1 MMKKVIY
8 NGKTLYTYYPYK
20 SDKPDKKYFIVTF
33 TGKRVYFGAAGYEH
47 YSDGHKDPERK
58 EAYIQRHRK
67 NEDWTKSGIDTPGF
81 WSYHYLWEFPSKTQA
96 YENIKK
102 KYL

>member
-1 MMKKVIY
+1 MKI
-8 NGKTLYTYYPYK
+8 YYPYK
-20 SDKPDKKYFIVTF
+20 SDKKDKKYFIITF
-33 TGKRVYFGAAGYEH
+33 TGKRVYFGGNPDIYED
-47 YSDGHKDPERK
+47 YTMHKDPKRK
-58 EAYIQRHRK
+58 EAYIKRHQK
-67 NEDWTKSGIDTPGF
+67 NEDWTQSGIDTPGF

>member
-1 MMKKVIY
+1 MQ
-8 NGKTLYTYYPYK
+8 TYKPYK
-20 SDKPDKKYFIVTF
+20 SDKWDKKYFILTS
-33 TGKRVYFGAAGYEH
+33 TGKKVYFGASGYED
-47 YSDGHKDPERK
+47 YTMHKDPERK
-58 EAYIQRHRK
+58 EAYIKRHRK
-67 NEDWTKSGIDTPGF
+67 NEDWSKSGIDTPGF

>member
-1 MMKKVIY
+1 MKI
-8 NGKTLYTYYPYK
+8 YYPYK
-20 SDKPDKKYFIVTF
+20 SDKKDKKYFIITF
-33 TGKRVYFGAAGYEH
+33 TGKRVYFGATGYED
-47 YSDGHKDPERK
+47 YTTHKDPERK
-58 EAYIQRHRK
+58 EAYIRRHRK
-67 NEDWTKSGIDTPGF
+67 NEDWTQSGIDTPGF

>member
-1 MMKKVIY
+1 MQ
-8 NGKTLYTYYPYK
+8 TYKPYK
-20 SDKPDKKYFIVTF
+20 SDKWDKKYFIVTS
-33 TGKRVYFGAAGYEH
+33 TGKKVYFGASGYED
-47 YSDGHKDPERK
+47 YTIHKDPDRK
-58 EAYIQRHRK
+58 EAYIKRHRK

>member
-1 MMKKVIY
+1 MKKVIY
-8 NGKTLYTYYPYK
+8 NEKTLYTYYPYK
-20 SDKPDKKYFIVTF
+20 SDKPEKKYYIITSNGKKIHFGSSDYQDF
-33 TGKRVYFGAAGYEH
+33 TQ
-47 YSDGHKDPERK
+47 HKDETRK
-58 EAYIQRHRK
+58 NSYIKRHRK

>member
-1 MMKKVIY
+1 MQKYK
-8 NGKTLYTYYPYK
+8 PYK
-20 SDKPDKKYFIVTF
+20 SDKSDKKYYIITDS
-33 TGKRVYFGAAGYEH
+33 GKKLYFGDSNYEDFTQH
-47 YSDGHKDPERK
+47 RNEVRKDR
-58 EAYIQRHRK
+58 YVQRHQK

-96 YENIKK
+96 YDNIKK